1 MTGITLTAEQI
12 RKAPPPVRQG
22 IEKAEIAA

>member
-12 RKAPPPVRQG
+12 GKAPPPVRQG